1 MAIPAT
7 HRPIL
12 VNDDGWIIS
21 EAQPPLTARDLK
33 EKMVDTYGG
42 TPVGALLWCLGNRE
56 VYDFETRV
64 GEMFGA
70 GYDSLEGLAAG
81 EEYTLFDDRGQSNR
95 AANIRSLI
103 DERGGPL
110 TAMVELCRE
119 AGLDIFPSMRMNS
132 HYHIDPNTPRAGR
145 FRRENPDALIGKPDE
160 TIPQG
165 SLDWGVRTGADYTH
179 PEVRRHMA
187 GVICELFER
196 FDVDG
201 VELDFMRHPTFF
213 PLKYGYANRHL
224 MTDLV
229 RHVKRRMADVGKNRG
244 RRLDLAVRVPPTL
257 YDANRLGLDVAAWM
271 AEGLVD
277 MVIVGGGFIPF
288 ETPVREFVEAAEG
301 TGCLVYGSI
310 ERLRP
315 ALDDELIRAI
325 AARHYDHGAS
335 GIYLFNYFTKP
346 PEWKRR
352 MFAELADP
360 AALARLDKRYQMENT
375 RFRWDYRRDVSDR
388 DLHDY
393 AFQNAVPVSQLPVA
407 LAQTLTQAGP
417 TLRFEIADD
426 VAAASAEGALKGCV
440 LSLKLTGLSGE
451 DEMGVW
457 LNGEQLGSDVGRT
470 TYGDWSRVEWSG
482 FPTRLANAGYSGAT
496 VEFDLTGPPLRK
508 GENELEVRL
517 LRGAVQKS
525 THVVLVDVEL
535 AISYA

>member
-42 TPVGALLWCLGNRE
+42 TPLGALLWCLGNRE

-70 GYDSLEGLAAG
+70 GYDSLEGLTAS
-81 EEYTLFDDRGQSNR
+81 EEYTLFDDRYQANR
-95 AANIRSLI
+95 AANLRSLI

-132 HYHIDPNTPRAGR
+132 HYHIDPDTPRAGR

-277 MVIVGGGFIPF
+277 MVIVG
-288 ETPVREFVEAAEG
+288 EG
-301 TGCLVYGSI
+301 SSLSRRPSGSSW
-310 ERLRP
+310 RP
-315 ALDDELIRAI
+315 RKA
-325 AARHYDHGAS
+325 
-335 GIYLFNYFTKP
+335 
-346 PEWKRR
+346 
-352 MFAELADP
+352 P
-360 AALARLDKRYQMENT
+360 AAWCTAPSSGSGPPWTMSLSARSR
-375 RFRWDYRRDVSDR
+375 
-388 DLHDY
+388 
-393 AFQNAVPVSQLPVA
+393 
-407 LAQTLTQAGP
+407 
-417 TLRFEIADD
+417 
-426 VAAASAEGALKGCV
+426 
-440 LSLKLTGLSGE
+440 
-451 DEMGVW
+451 
-457 LNGEQLGSDVGRT
+457 RT
-470 TYGDWSRVEWSG
+470 TMTTAPPGYTSSTTSPSPGVEEEDVRRACG
-482 FPTRLANAGYSGAT
+482 PGGACQA
-496 VEFDLTGPPLRK
+496 R
-508 GENELEVRL
+508 
-517 LRGAVQKS
+517 
-525 THVVLVDVEL
+525 
-535 AISYA
+535 